1 MRRPMQLTH
10 GLCCLHTAA
19 AARHFRRPAGWACRR
34 VIPREAARVSSIKT
48 FAMAAP
54 KMPRRALGKTGLEV
68 SVLGFGA
75 SPLGGVF
82 QVGLGEER

>member
-1 MRRPMQLTH
+1 MCRLMQRTH

-19 AARHFRRPAGWACRR
+19 AARHFCRPAGWACRR
-34 VIPREAARVSSIKT
+34 VIPREVARVLSIET

-82 QVGLGEER
+82 QVGAREES